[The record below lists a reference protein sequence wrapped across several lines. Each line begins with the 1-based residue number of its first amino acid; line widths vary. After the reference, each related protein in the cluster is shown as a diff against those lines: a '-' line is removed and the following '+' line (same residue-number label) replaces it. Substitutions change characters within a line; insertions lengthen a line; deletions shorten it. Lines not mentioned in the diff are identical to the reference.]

1 MCVTVIICNYMIF
14 QFLHAATLP
23 YNYPST
29 YTYPSAYTYPSTYT
43 YPGYPYTN
51 TRPYYYG
58 QRRAG
63 IIGRRRFGGRRIFDR
78 TDTTGRFGDHTD
90 TTGGF
95 GIRDR
100 IGRRRRI
107 GGINNPYYY

>member
-1 MCVTVIICNYMIF
+1 MQQHILITIQIRTIIQVRTLIQVLIHTLVIHIPII
-14 QFLHAATLP
+14 
-23 YNYPST
+23 
-29 YTYPSAYTYPSTYT
+29 
-43 YPGYPYTN
+43 N

-63 IIGRRRFGGRRIFDR
+63 IIGRRRRIGGRRIFDR
-78 TDTTGRFGDHTD
+78 TDNKGRFGDHTD